1 MAIIRPCADLR
12 NNYNE
17 ISKICHNTNKP
28 IFITKNGYNDL
39 VLLSTEAYENLSEE
53 AVDKLISKKFDK
65 YYKDLENFKKD
76 IFIKYDE
83 IKKESENG
91 DLELQKQLDLLRK
104 GILSL
109 QKKEFFKECQALLE
123 EDHELTLDEYQQC
136 IEDHDAYNGL
146 KGNHRGDSL
155 FALVEEKAKHISDK

>member
-1 MAIIRPCADLR
+1 MLLDFVIKYWVEFAFGLIITGGGYFVRRYLKMR
-12 NNYNE
+12 ENE
-17 ISKICHNTNKP
+17 QNEERAK
-28 IFITKNGYNDL
+28 FYD
-39 VLLSTEAYENLSEE
+39 NL
-53 AVDKLISKKFDK
+53 
-65 YYKDLENFKKD
+65 KKD

>member
-1 MAIIRPCADLR
+1 MLLEFVIKYWVEFAFGLIVTGGGYFVRRYLKMR
-12 NNYNE
+12 ENE
-17 ISKICHNTNKP
+17 QNR
-28 IFITKNGYNDL
+28 
-39 VLLSTEAYENLSEE
+39 ERA
-53 AVDKLISKKFDK
+53 KFYD
-65 YYKDLENFKKD
+65 NFKKD

>member
-1 MAIIRPCADLR
+1 MLLDFVIKYWVEFAFGLIVTGGGYFVRRYLKMR
-12 NNYNE
+12 ENE
-17 ISKICHNTNKP
+17 QN
-28 IFITKNGYNDL
+28 
-39 VLLSTEAYENLSEE
+39 EE
-53 AVDKLISKKFDK
+53 RAKFYD
-65 YYKDLENFKKD
+65 NFKKD

-146 KGNHRGDSL
+146 KGNHRGDSF

>member
-1 MAIIRPCADLR
+1 MLLDFVIKYWVEFAFGLIVTGGGYFIRRYLKMR
-12 NNYNE
+12 ENE
-17 ISKICHNTNKP
+17 QNRER
-28 IFITKNGYNDL
+28 TKFYD
-39 VLLSTEAYENLSEE
+39 
-53 AVDKLISKKFDK
+53 
-65 YYKDLENFKKD
+65 NFKKD

>member
-1 MAIIRPCADLR
+1 MLLEFVIKYWVEFAFGLIVTGGGYFVRRYLKMREDEQNR
-12 NNYNE
+12 E
-17 ISKICHNTNKP
+17 R
-28 IFITKNGYNDL
+28 TKFYD
-39 VLLSTEAYENLSEE
+39 
-53 AVDKLISKKFDK
+53 
-65 YYKDLENFKKD
+65 NFKKD

-123 EDHELTLDEYQQC
+123 EDHELTLDEYEQC

>member
-1 MAIIRPCADLR
+1 MLLDFVIKYWVEFAFGLIVTGGGYLVRTYLKMR
-12 NNYNE
+12 ENE
-17 ISKICHNTNKP
+17 QN
-28 IFITKNGYNDL
+28 
-39 VLLSTEAYENLSEE
+39 EE
-53 AVDKLISKKFDK
+53 RAKFYD
-65 YYKDLENFKKD
+65 NFKKD

>member
-1 MAIIRPCADLR
+1 MLLEFVIKYWVEFAFGLIVTGGGYFVRRYLKMREDEQNR
-12 NNYNE
+12 E
-17 ISKICHNTNKP
+17 RSK
-28 IFITKNGYNDL
+28 FYD
-39 VLLSTEAYENLSEE
+39 
-53 AVDKLISKKFDK
+53 
-65 YYKDLENFKKD
+65 NFKKD

-83 IKKESENG
+83 IKKESENR

>member
-1 MAIIRPCADLR
+1 MLLDFVIKYWVEFAFGLIVTGGGYFVRRYLKMREDEQNR
-12 NNYNE
+12 E
-17 ISKICHNTNKP
+17 R
-28 IFITKNGYNDL
+28 TKFYD
-39 VLLSTEAYENLSEE
+39 
-53 AVDKLISKKFDK
+53 
-65 YYKDLENFKKD
+65 NFKKD

-155 FALVEEKAKHISDK
+155 FALVQEKAKHISDK

>member
-1 MAIIRPCADLR
+1 MLLDFVIKYWVEFAFGLIVTGGGYFVRRYLKMKEDEQNR
-12 NNYNE
+12 E
-17 ISKICHNTNKP
+17 RSK
-28 IFITKNGYNDL
+28 FYD
-39 VLLSTEAYENLSEE
+39 
-53 AVDKLISKKFDK
+53 
-65 YYKDLENFKKD
+65 NFKKD

>member
-1 MAIIRPCADLR
+1 MLLEFVIKYWVEFAFGLIVTGGGYFVRRYLKMR
-12 NNYNE
+12 ENE
-17 ISKICHNTNKP
+17 QNR
-28 IFITKNGYNDL
+28 
-39 VLLSTEAYENLSEE
+39 ERA
-53 AVDKLISKKFDK
+53 KFYD
-65 YYKDLENFKKD
+65 NFKKD

-123 EDHELTLDEYQQC
+123 EDHELTLEEYQQC

>member
-1 MAIIRPCADLR
+1 MLLDFIIKYWVEFAFGLIVTGGGYFVRRYLKMREDEQNR
-12 NNYNE
+12 E
-17 ISKICHNTNKP
+17 R
-28 IFITKNGYNDL
+28 TKFYD
-39 VLLSTEAYENLSEE
+39 
-53 AVDKLISKKFDK
+53 
-65 YYKDLENFKKD
+65 NFKKD

>member
-1 MAIIRPCADLR
+1 MLLEFVIKYWVEFAFGLIVTGGGYFIRRYLKMR
-12 NNYNE
+12 ENE
-17 ISKICHNTNKP
+17 QNIER
-28 IFITKNGYNDL
+28 TKFYD
-39 VLLSTEAYENLSEE
+39 
-53 AVDKLISKKFDK
+53 
-65 YYKDLENFKKD
+65 NFKKD

>member
-1 MAIIRPCADLR
+1 MLLEFVIKYWVEFAFGLIVTGGGYFIRRYLKMR
-12 NNYNE
+12 ENE
-17 ISKICHNTNKP
+17 QNR
-28 IFITKNGYNDL
+28 
-39 VLLSTEAYENLSEE
+39 ERA
-53 AVDKLISKKFDK
+53 KFYD
-65 YYKDLENFKKD
+65 NFKKD

-83 IKKESENG
+83 IKKESKNG

-136 IEDHDAYNGL
+136 IEDHDVYNGL

>member
-1 MAIIRPCADLR
+1 MLLEFVIKYWVEFAFGLIVAGGGYFIRRYLKMREDEQNR
-12 NNYNE
+12 E
-17 ISKICHNTNKP
+17 R
-28 IFITKNGYNDL
+28 TKFYD
-39 VLLSTEAYENLSEE
+39 
-53 AVDKLISKKFDK
+53 
-65 YYKDLENFKKD
+65 NFKKD

>member
-1 MAIIRPCADLR
+1 MLLEFVIKYWVEFAFGLIVAGGGYFIRRYLKMREDEQNR
-12 NNYNE
+12 E
-17 ISKICHNTNKP
+17 R
-28 IFITKNGYNDL
+28 TKFYD
-39 VLLSTEAYENLSEE
+39 
-53 AVDKLISKKFDK
+53 
-65 YYKDLENFKKD
+65 NFKKD

-155 FALVEEKAKHISDK
+155 FALVQEKAKHISDK

>member
-76 IFIKYDE
+76 IFAQIESALKE
-83 IKKESENG
+83 IQDG
-91 DLELQKQLDLLRK
+91 K
-104 GILSL
+104 GIPM
-109 QKKEFFKECQALLE
+109 EQALAE
-123 EDHELTLDEYQQC
+123 ME
-136 IEDHDAYNGL
+136 
-146 KGNHRGDSL
+146 
-155 FALVEEKAKHISDK
+155 AKYGI

>member
-1 MAIIRPCADLR
+1 MLLEFVIKYWVEFAFGLIVTGGGYFIRRYLKMKEDEQNR
-12 NNYNE
+12 E
-17 ISKICHNTNKP
+17 RSK
-28 IFITKNGYNDL
+28 FYD
-39 VLLSTEAYENLSEE
+39 
-53 AVDKLISKKFDK
+53 
-65 YYKDLENFKKD
+65 NFKKD

>member
-1 MAIIRPCADLR
+1 MLLDFIIKYWVEFAFGLIVTGGGYFVRRYLKMR
-12 NNYNE
+12 ENE
-17 ISKICHNTNKP
+17 QN
-28 IFITKNGYNDL
+28 
-39 VLLSTEAYENLSEE
+39 EE
-53 AVDKLISKKFDK
+53 RAKFYD
-65 YYKDLENFKKD
+65 KKD

>member
-1 MAIIRPCADLR
+1 MLLEFVIKYWVEFAFGLIVTGGGYFVRRYLKMREDEQNR
-12 NNYNE
+12 E
-17 ISKICHNTNKP
+17 RSK
-28 IFITKNGYNDL
+28 FYD
-39 VLLSTEAYENLSEE
+39 
-53 AVDKLISKKFDK
+53 
-65 YYKDLENFKKD
+65 NFKKD

-155 FALVEEKAKHISDK
+155 FALVQEKAKHISDK

>member
-1 MAIIRPCADLR
+1 MLEFVIKYWVEFAFGLIVTGGGYFVRRYLKMR
-12 NNYNE
+12 EEEQNRE
-17 ISKICHNTNKP
+17 R
-28 IFITKNGYNDL
+28 TKFY
-39 VLLSTEAYENLSEE
+39 
-53 AVDKLISKKFDK
+53 DK
-65 YYKDLENFKKD
+65 FKKD
-76 IFIKYDE
+76 IFAKYDE
-83 IKKESENG
+83 IKKESEDG

-109 QKKEFFKECQALLE
+109 QKKEFLNECQALLE

-155 FALVEEKAKHISDK
+155 FALVVEKAKHISNK

>member
-1 MAIIRPCADLR
+1 MLLEFVIKYWVEFVFGLIVTGGGYFIRRYLKMREDEQNR
-12 NNYNE
+12 E
-17 ISKICHNTNKP
+17 R
-28 IFITKNGYNDL
+28 TKFYD
-39 VLLSTEAYENLSEE
+39 
-53 AVDKLISKKFDK
+53 
-65 YYKDLENFKKD
+65 NFKKD

>member
-1 MAIIRPCADLR
+1 MLLEFVIKYWVEFAFGLIVAGGGYFIRRYLKMREDEQNR
-12 NNYNE
+12 E
-17 ISKICHNTNKP
+17 R
-28 IFITKNGYNDL
+28 TKFYD
-39 VLLSTEAYENLSEE
+39 
-53 AVDKLISKKFDK
+53 
-65 YYKDLENFKKD
+65 NFKKD

-123 EDHELTLDEYQQC
+123 QDHELTLDEYQQC

-155 FALVEEKAKHISDK
+155 FALVQEKAKHISDK

>member
-1 MAIIRPCADLR
+1 MLLDFVIKYWVEFAFGLIVTGGGYFIRRYLKMREDEQSRERA
-12 NNYNE
+12 
-17 ISKICHNTNKP
+17 
-28 IFITKNGYNDL
+28 
-39 VLLSTEAYENLSEE
+39 
-53 AVDKLISKKFDK
+53 KFYD
-65 YYKDLENFKKD
+65 NFKKD

>member
-1 MAIIRPCADLR
+1 MLLEFVIKYWVEFAFGLIVTGGGYFVRRYLKMR
-12 NNYNE
+12 ENE
-17 ISKICHNTNKP
+17 QNR
-28 IFITKNGYNDL
+28 
-39 VLLSTEAYENLSEE
+39 ERA
-53 AVDKLISKKFDK
+53 KFYD
-65 YYKDLENFKKD
+65 NFKKD

-83 IKKESENG
+83 IKKEYENG

>member
-1 MAIIRPCADLR
+1 MLLEFVIKYWVEFDFGLIVTGGGYFVRRYLKMR
-12 NNYNE
+12 ENE
-17 ISKICHNTNKP
+17 QN
-28 IFITKNGYNDL
+28 
-39 VLLSTEAYENLSEE
+39 EE
-53 AVDKLISKKFDK
+53 RAKFYD
-65 YYKDLENFKKD
+65 NFKKD

>member
-1 MAIIRPCADLR
+1 MLEFVIKYWVEFAFGLIV
-12 NNYNE
+12 
-17 ISKICHNTNKP
+17 TGG
-28 IFITKNGYNDL
+28 GYFVRRYLKMREEEQNREKAKFYD
-39 VLLSTEAYENLSEE
+39 NL
-53 AVDKLISKKFDK
+53 
-65 YYKDLENFKKD
+65 KKD
-76 IFIKYDE
+76 VFAKYDE
-83 IKKESENG
+83 VKEESKEG

-109 QKKEFFKECQALLE
+109 QRKEFFNECQALLE

-155 FALVEEKAKHISDK
+155 FALVVEKAKQISNK

>member
-1 MAIIRPCADLR
+1 MLEFVIKYWVEFAFGLIVTGGGYFVRRYLKMR
-12 NNYNE
+12 EEEQNRE
-17 ISKICHNTNKP
+17 R
-28 IFITKNGYNDL
+28 TKFY
-39 VLLSTEAYENLSEE
+39 
-53 AVDKLISKKFDK
+53 DK
-65 YYKDLENFKKD
+65 FKKD
-76 IFIKYDE
+76 IFAKYDE
-83 IKKESENG
+83 IKKESEDG

-109 QKKEFFKECQALLE
+109 QKKEFLNECQALLE

-155 FALVEEKAKHISDK
+155 FALVVEKAKHISDK

>member
-1 MAIIRPCADLR
+1 MLLEFVIKYWVEFAFGLIVTGGGYFVRRYLKMREDEQNR
-12 NNYNE
+12 E
-17 ISKICHNTNKP
+17 R
-28 IFITKNGYNDL
+28 TKFYD
-39 VLLSTEAYENLSEE
+39 
-53 AVDKLISKKFDK
+53 
-65 YYKDLENFKKD
+65 NFKKD

-155 FALVEEKAKHISDK
+155 FALVQEKAKHISDK

>member
-1 MAIIRPCADLR
+1 MLLEFVIKYWVEFAFGLIVTGGGYFVRRYLKMR
-12 NNYNE
+12 ENE
-17 ISKICHNTNKP
+17 QNR
-28 IFITKNGYNDL
+28 
-39 VLLSTEAYENLSEE
+39 ERA
-53 AVDKLISKKFDK
+53 KFYD
-65 YYKDLENFKKD
+65 NFKKD

-109 QKKEFFKECQALLE
+109 QKKEYFKECQALLE